1 MTTIHISDERSDKG
15 GTVLYL
21 ISEDGERTRTEVAT
35 DTLEHYLSNMV
46 KVYGVTLV

>member
-21 ISEDGERTRTEVAT
+21 IDADGETTRTEVAT
-35 DTLEHYLSNMV
+35 DTLEHYLSSMV
-46 KVYGVTLV
+46 KTYGATIV